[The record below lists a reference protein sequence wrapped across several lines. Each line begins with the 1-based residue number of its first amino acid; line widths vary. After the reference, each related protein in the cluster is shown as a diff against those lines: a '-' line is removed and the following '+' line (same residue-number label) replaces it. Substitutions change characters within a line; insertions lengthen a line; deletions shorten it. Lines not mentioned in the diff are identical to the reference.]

1 MPRLLA
7 LVLAAL
13 LLAGCASRGKPE
25 QPASASVPQ
34 AAPVEQTAAAPSDFR
49 EGQETAPPPQSTA
62 PIDTPEPPQ
71 DDEFVPVSAWL
82 PEVRQ
87 ELRYAGEDNF
97 TGQRIYPFWEAYLR
111 YGTVK
116 KLTQVSRELE
126 EQGLR
131 LKLWDA
137 YRPVSA
143 QWKLWEAVPDPTYVA
158 DPRKGFS
165 SHSRGNT
172 VDITLTD
179 AQGNDL
185 LMPTDFD
192 DFSPLADRNYSDC
205 TPEQAANAR
214 LLEQTMER
222 WGFTGYR
229 GEWWHF
235 TDCEEY
241 PVEQTFEPPLG

>member
-7 LVLAAL
+7 AALAVL
-13 LLAGCASRGKPE
+13 LLAGCASQGEPV
-25 QPASASVPQ
+25 QSVPT
-34 AAPVEQTAAAPSDFR
+34 AVPETIEAEQTVSVQADVTEVP
-49 EGQETAPPPQSTA
+49 ETTQPRSTLPPEDA
-62 PIDTPEPPQ
+62 DL
-71 DDEFVPVSAWL
+71 VPVSAWL

-116 KLTQVSRELE
+116 KLMQVSRELE